1 MKESYSFIN
10 QCGRPS
16 SKSIGS
22 EWVQVLI
29 SIICILYTQKM
40 VLIFFFT
47 LHIFFIIFNRPNS
60 GLNTRQR
67 ENNIIFFSLA
77 LLKSLLWIR

>member
-1 MKESYSFIN
+1 
-10 QCGRPS
+10 
-16 SKSIGS
+16 
-22 EWVQVLI
+22 
-29 SIICILYTQKM
+29 M